1 MSNNDD
7 YNLDFSAIKAK
18 YNLNE
23 DQMNSFKIMLNNN
36 FVFLTGQAGTGK
48 SYLLNSYIDF
58 IKNLGG
64 GVMVTA
70 PTGVAAL
77 LLHGSTLH
85 RTFRIPVPIKQ
96 AHYSKD
102 EIMGILCDGKKS
114 RLLDKLAYTDILV
127 IDEIS
132 MCRIDV
138 FEYVMNIIKVY
149 NEMTPNNIVKVVLC
163 GDFLQLPPVLGEHEK
178 KYFKELRGNEN
189 IFPFQSSLW
198 RELNFKTTELSTIV
212 RQDGESEFAKNL
224 NKARVGDKSCI
235 SYFNQFAYN
244 KIDENAIKISG
255 TNKSVDETNN
265 ICNEKIQ
272 GKMTVYKST
281 KTGDVKEGDKPTADK
296 LELKVGTRVMSVIND
311 STSLRYSN
319 GSLGTV
325 VGFGINGVKVQFD
338 SFYGPIEIEPYTWK
352 MLKYEV
358 KKEVTKDGKTIK
370 KLSQIEVGSFTQLPL
385 KLAFAVT
392 IHKSQGQTYD
402 EAEIAP
408 FCWDYGQLYVALSRC
423 KSEENLSL
431 SYPIYEKYL
440 KANPD
445 VISFLEKN
453 NSSIEKAGNHL
464 SKSAKLMLDR
474 IRKRAEKGEIE
485 DDNGEEDYNNDIENE
500 DAEDSDYG
508 IFSYKDGLGEILEKA
523 RKEKEAEEK
532 ARTSKGPEKEYTN
545 KSATIVHTD
554 LITKK
559 ETKEEKEIRLKRE
572 VELFMQRAE
581 FADLKEL
588 RRERR
593 ELGRQKA
600 SLIRDI
606 YRLNKELEKLSEEVE
621 VHR

>member
-1 MSNNDD
+1 MPNNNDH
-7 YNLDFSAIKAK
+7 NLDFSAIKAK
-18 YNLNE
+18 YNLNN
-23 DQMNSFKIMLNNN
+23 DQMNSFKVMLNND

-48 SYLLNSYIDF
+48 SYLLNSYINF
-58 IKNLGG
+58 INNLGG
-64 GVMVTA
+64 SVMVTA
-70 PTGVAAL
+70 PTGVAAI

-96 AHYSKD
+96 AHYSKN
-102 EIMGILCDGKKS
+102 EIMNILCTGKKT
-114 RLLDKLAYTDILV
+114 RLLDKLAYTDVLV

-138 FEYVMNIIKVY
+138 FEYVMNIVRVY
-149 NEMTPNNIVKVVLC
+149 NETSPENIVKVVLC
-163 GDFLQLPPVLGEHEK
+163 GDFLQLPPVLGDHEK

-189 IFPFQSSLW
+189 IFPFQSNLW
-198 RELNFKTTELSTIV
+198 KELNFKTTELKTIV
-212 RQDGESEFAKNL
+212 RQDGAGEFAKNL

-244 KIDENAIKISG
+244 KINDGAIKISG

-265 ICNEKIQ
+265 VCNEKIQ
-272 GKMTVYKST
+272 GRSVVYKST
-281 KTGDVKEGDKPTADK
+281 KTGDVKESDKPTADK
-296 LELKVGTRVMSVIND
+296 LELKIGTRVMSVIND
-311 STSLRYSN
+311 TISLKYSN

-325 VGFGINGVKVQFD
+325 VGFGMDGVKVQFD
-338 SFYGPIEIEPYTWK
+338 SFPEPIEIEPYTWK

-358 KKEVTKDGKTIK
+358 KKEVTKDGKIVK
-370 KLSQIEVGSFTQLPL
+370 RLSQTEIGSYTQLPL

-402 EAEIAP
+402 EVEIAP

-423 KSEENLSL
+423 KSGENLSL
-431 SYPIYEKYL
+431 SYPIYENYL
-440 KANPD
+440 KANPS
-445 VISFLEKN
+445 VIKFLEES
-453 NSSIEKAGNHL
+453 NSSIEKANNKL
-464 SKSAKLMLDR
+464 SKSAELMLER
-474 IRKRAEKGEIE
+474 IAKRSEEEIE
-485 DDNGEEDYNNDIENE
+485 EDEDYDNDIDNDDTDDE
-500 DAEDSDYG
+500 DYG
-508 IFSYKDGLGEILEKA
+508 IFSYKDGLGKMLKKA
-523 RKEKEAEEK
+523 REEKEAEEK
-532 ARTSKGPEKEYTN
+532 ASTSDGSEKTYAN
-545 KSATIVHTD
+545 KSATRVHTD

-559 ETKEEKEIRLKRE
+559 ETKEEKDRRLKRE
-572 VELFMQRAE
+572 AELFMQRAE

-621 VHR
+621 DYR